1 MTGFGPSSIAPETT
15 QFDPESA
22 PLCTHTVQVPDL
34 DLNPIQA
41 RRLYKE
47 QLIQWLDKHNHLK
60 ESYRIENC
68 GQTFVRLKCSGGHE
82 KYARM
87 HCNREYCPTCGQKGS
102 RLHKKRTT
110 RAMDRL
116 IWAPVLGYL
125 VFTLPSEISQSRPD
139 VDTLKLLSKKA
150 WEFAADHFETPGA
163 MVRTHLMG
171 NALGKF
177 HIHINVLFPILN
189 NTGKGMISRENL
201 DRLRRS
207 WTDFV
212 NRQFDK
218 EYTDTNVNYNFATTK
233 RKIRHKIKYVVR
245 PIVNALEFFSLK
257 DEDKEYI
264 ISLAGWHNTRWFG
277 KLANAQYKKFLTA
290 KGINP
295 KKYENADMYLSRL
308 CPVCQNKYKM
318 IEIIHKNNLP
328 RGQLRYI
335 DTDTL
340 VDFSTYSYLKQ
351 KIVSTNSLH
360 TLI

>member
-1 MTGFGPSSIAPETT
+1 MPPE
-15 QFDPESA
+15 QALLDPKTA

-34 DLNPIQA
+34 NLNPIQA
-41 RRLYKE
+41 KRLYKE
-47 QLIQWLDKHNHLK
+47 QLIHWLNKHNYTN

-68 GQTFVRLKCSGGHE
+68 GQNFVHLKCSGGHE

-116 IWAPVLGYL
+116 IWAPVLGYV
-125 VFTLPSEISQSRPD
+125 VFTLPDEVSQSRPD
-139 VDTLKLLSKKA
+139 IDTLKLLSAKA
-150 WEFAADHFETPGA
+150 WDLVKEYFNTPGS

-171 NALGKF
+171 NALGKL

-189 NTGKGMISRENL
+189 DTGLGMIPQEKL

-207 WTDFV
+207 WTNFI
-212 NRQFDK
+212 NQQFGK
-218 EYTDTNVNYNFATTK
+218 EYADTNLNYNFATTR

-245 PIVNALEFFSLK
+245 PIVNALEFYSLN
-257 DEDKEYI
+257 DEDKHYI

-295 KKYENADMYLSRL
+295 KQYENADLHLSRR
-308 CPVCQNKYKM
+308 CPVCGNKYRC
-318 IEIIHKNNLP
+318 IDIVHKSNLP

-335 DTDTL
+335 DNDTL
-340 VDFSTYSYLKQ
+340 VDFSTFAYLKE
-351 KIVSTNSLH
+351 KN
-360 TLI
+360 